1 MITRE
6 IILNKCKEAKEL
18 KSSLYIVYIDNE
30 IKFMFSKEPSFIFLK
45 ENNLSYE
52 DNLIQGLEPETVLRY
67 DNCNDMSV
75 NSLVELIN
83 NKYNPLTSG

>member
-1 MITRE
+1 
-6 IILNKCKEAKEL
+6 
-18 KSSLYIVYIDNE
+18 
-30 IKFMFSKEPSFIFLK
+30 MFSKEPSFIFLK